1 MVTDGEKYSQEEK
14 GQSDNKGSQRI
25 KRECDDLV
33 QDMKAN
39 EEISEKVAEFLED
52 GEVKLPK
59 FYHVLKTHKLPLD
72 LADPPSWLE
81 SNGYPVRGIIS
92 GIGGPTEKLSGFVE
106 HFLQTGMRQLPTFMK
121 DTKHALKI
129 VEEINEKVES
139 GELSL
144 DGVGLATL
152 DLEKM
157 YNNMTEEVGV
167 AACKRYLETRT
178 SSGMDDDEVSPRSL
192 LKAFRI
198 ISLNSIKRSTIRR
211 GVLEQASS

>member
-1 MVTDGEKYSQEEK
+1 MRIKWVFQNKPDSRSELEKKFYKNSEWEPPKACNEIEKFIKNIQKKFDEWNPPRRIKDNLTQEERNVLKKINQNSDCVYMWEDK
-14 GQSDNKGSQRI
+14 GPSFTKLTKKQYLEAGESELSDPKFYSEVNDDPSQRI

-92 GIGGPTEKLSGFVE
+92 G
-106 HFLQTGMRQLPTFMK
+106 R
-121 DTKHALKI
+121 
-129 VEEINEKVES
+129 
-139 GELSL
+139 
-144 DGVGLATL
+144 
-152 DLEKM
+152 
-157 YNNMTEEVGV
+157 
-167 AACKRYLETRT
+167 
-178 SSGMDDDEVSPRSL
+178 
-192 LKAFRI
+192 
-198 ISLNSIKRSTIRR
+198 
-211 GVLEQASS
+211 

>member
-1 MVTDGEKYSQEEK
+1 
-14 GQSDNKGSQRI
+14 
-25 KRECDDLV
+25 
-33 QDMKAN
+33 
-39 EEISEKVAEFLED
+39 
-52 GEVKLPK
+52 
-59 FYHVLKTHKLPLD
+59 
-72 LADPPSWLE
+72 
-81 SNGYPVRGIIS
+81 
-92 GIGGPTEKLSGFVE
+92 
-106 HFLQTGMRQLPTFMK
+106 MK

-157 YNNMTEEVGV
+157 YNNMTEDVGV

-192 LKAFRI
+192 LKALKTCIQNNFFEFNEKI
-198 ISLNSIKRSTIRR
+198 YHQKGGVGTGIKLAPPLTCWGLGRNFSHQKMI
-211 GVLEQASS
+211 